1 MARRRGFFAELQ
13 HQAQLAEKRRRQQQ
27 AAAYRARVSAVR
39 EAERAQAAAERARQ
53 AAARAS
59 MAERARLEKEAAR
72 MHAESQM
79 AEVASRNASVRSTL
93 NEIDGMLAATLAVDD
108 YVDLESLKITVEHP
122 PFDARGLDTPF
133 PALPPLVYPPEPV
146 YEEPPAPGGLF
157 GAKKKHEQVVQR
169 ARAEFEAARQQ
180 WHAHATRMHAEY
192 VVALQKREHQEA
204 ARLKGLAGAKARYEQ
219 ECRQREADAKL
230 RNEELAKFI
239 NDLAFDVESAIQQ
252 YIDIVLSNSV
262 YPDAFPV
269 THDDQFDLATRELTL
284 AMTVPPPSAMPTVKE
299 YRYVKAKDEI
309 TATLLPLAELKG
321 RYANAVF
328 QVAVR
333 TLHEVFEADRNGKV
347 RSVALT
353 VVTRSVSPATGL
365 EETIPLV
372 VTAAD
377 RERFTAFDLGNVVPH
392 ATLQHLGAALSKSPY
407 DLTPAD
413 TSRGVRLRGQ
423 SR

>member
-13 HQAQLAEKRRRQQQ
+13 HQAQLAEKRQRQQQ
-27 AAAYRARVSAVR
+27 AAAYRAHVAAVR
-39 EAERAQAAAERARQ
+39 EAERAQAAAERARL

-59 MAERARLEKEAAR
+59 VAERARLEKEAAR

-93 NEIDGMLAATLAVDD
+93 DEIDGMLAATLAVDD
-108 YVDLESLKITVEHP
+108 YVDLESLKIKVEHS

-133 PALPPLVYPPEPV
+133 AELPPLVYPPEPV
-146 YEEPPAPGGLF
+146 YQEPPAPGGLF
-157 GAKKKHEQVVQR
+157 GAKKKHEQAVQR
-169 ARAEFEAARQQ
+169 ARTEFEAARQQ

-192 VVALQKREHQEA
+192 VAAMQKREQDEA
-204 ARLKGLAGAKARYEQ
+204 TRLKRLAEAKERYEQ
-219 ECRQREADAKL
+219 DCRQREADAKA
-230 RNEELAKFI
+230 RNEELARLI

-252 YIDIVLSNSV
+252 YVDIVLSNSV

-269 THDDQFDLATRELTL
+269 THDDQFDLITRELALT
-284 AMTVPPPSAMPTVKE
+284 MTVPPPSAMPTVKE

-309 TATLLPLAELKG
+309 VATSLSLKEQKD

-333 TLHEVFEADRNGKV
+333 TLHEVFEADRNGKIQ
-347 RSVALT
+347 SIALT
-353 VVTRSVSPATGL
+353 IVAKRISPATGL

-372 VTAAD
+372 VTAAG
-377 RERFTAFDLGNVVPH
+377 RETFTAFDLGKVVPR
-392 ATLQHLGAALSKSPY
+392 ATLEHLGAALSKAPF

-413 TSRGVRLRGQ
+413 TTRGVRLRGQ